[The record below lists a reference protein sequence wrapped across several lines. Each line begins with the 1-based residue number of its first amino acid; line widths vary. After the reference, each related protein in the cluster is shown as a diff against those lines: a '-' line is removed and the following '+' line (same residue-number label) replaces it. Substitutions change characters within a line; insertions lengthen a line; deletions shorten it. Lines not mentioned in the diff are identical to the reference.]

1 MRVLITGV
9 AGFLGSHLAD
19 RFLAD
24 GAQVVGMDNFCT
36 GRPENIAHLA
46 GNPRFV
52 FHEHNVTDYIDV
64 DGVLRALTLAEPPA
78 GPA

>member
-24 GAQVVGMDNFCT
+24 GAEVVGMDNFCT
-36 GRPENIAHLA
+36 GRPENIAHLTA
-46 GNPRFV
+46 NRSFSFV
-52 FHEHNVTDYIDV
+52 EHNVTDFILV
-64 DGVLRALTLAEPPA
+64 EGPLAGVLHFA
-78 GPA
+78 